1 MRTRD
6 EQFKMMT
13 TDPVCPLIV
22 RLAVPT
28 IISMLITAVYNTA
41 DTYFVSQLNKS
52 ASGAVGIVMPLMA
65 LIQAVGFTLGMGAGS
80 NISRLLGE
88 KQNEKACEYGSK
100 ALFAAI
106 ALGAVIT
113 GVCFIFFEDLLL
125 LLGSTDT
132 ILPFARDYAFYIL
145 CAAPLFTALFVLNNI
160 LRGEGKAFFSMM
172 GVAAG
177 GLLNI
182 IIDPIFINNLSLGI
196 AGAAIATAISQ
207 LVSVVILLVPF
218 IFKKTIIRLS
228 FSKLFRNTGVY
239 LQILR
244 IGLPSLLRQ
253 GLASLATIL
262 LNNSAANISDAA
274 VSAMTIVTKVSMMIN
289 SAFIGF
295 GQGFQ
300 PVVGYNH
307 GAGLHDRVRRAFMF
321 TLAVGTGLL
330 TVLGIATW
338 IFAERIMN
346 AFIDDSEVVKIGIAA
361 LRAQCIATPFM
372 APGIVTN
379 MVLQSVGKA
388 FGASVLSSARQ
399 GLFFIPLILTLPHFF
414 GTQGLIWSQPVADLL
429 TLVAAIPFGVIF
441 LKNLKK
447 AASQ

>member
-1 MRTRD
+1 MRTKD

-13 TDPVCPLIV
+13 TEPVCPLIV

-125 LLGSTDT
+125 LLGSTNT
-132 ILPFARDYAFYIL
+132 ILPFARQYAFYIL

-177 GLLNI
+177 GILNI
-182 IIDPIFINNLSLGI
+182 IIDPIFINNLSFGI

-207 LVSVVILLVPF
+207 LVSVMILLMPF

-228 FSKLFRNTGVY
+228 FSHLFRNAEVY

-307 GAGLHDRVRRAFMF
+307 GAGLHDRVRRAFTF

-338 IFAERIMN
+338 LLAERIMS
-346 AFIDDSEVVKIGIAA
+346 AFIDDSEVVEIGIAA

>member
-330 TVLGIATW
+330 SVLGIATW

>member
-1 MRTRD
+1 
-6 EQFKMMT
+6 MMT

-346 AFIDDSEVVKIGIAA
+346 AFIDDSEVVEIGIAA

>member
-1 MRTRD
+1 
-6 EQFKMMT
+6 MMT

-228 FSKLFRNTGVY
+228 FSHLFRNTGVY

-321 TLAVGTGLL
+321 TLGVGTGLL

-429 TLVAAIPFGVIF
+429 TLVAAIPFGLIF

>member
-1 MRTRD
+1 
-6 EQFKMMT
+6 MMT
-13 TDPVCPLIV
+13 TEPVCPLIV

-100 ALFAAI
+100 ALFAAVT
-106 ALGAVIT
+106 LGAVIT

-125 LLGSTDT
+125 LLGSTNT
-132 ILPFARDYAFYIL
+132 ILPFARQYAFYIL

-177 GLLNI
+177 GILNI
-182 IIDPIFINNLSLGI
+182 IIDPIFINNLSFGI

-207 LVSVVILLVPF
+207 LVSVMILLMPF

-228 FSKLFRNTGVY
+228 FSHLFRNAEVY

-321 TLAVGTGLL
+321 TLGVGTGLL

-338 IFAERIMN
+338 LLAERIMS
-346 AFIDDSEVVKIGIAA
+346 AFIDDSEVVEIGIAA

>member
-228 FSKLFRNTGVY
+228 FSHLFRNTGVY

-321 TLAVGTGLL
+321 TLGVGTGLL

>member
-321 TLAVGTGLL
+321 TLGVGTGLL

>member
-228 FSKLFRNTGVY
+228 FSHLFRNTGVY

-321 TLAVGTGLL
+321 TLGVGTGLL

-399 GLFFIPLILTLPHFF
+399 GLFFIPLILALPHFF